1 MVILDPAAAAT
12 SCDGC
17 IGGGA
22 AADVRVMTLGA
33 DVTRGTTHRT
43 KHKTFKKSRKYKK
56 KKAFEES
63 YQSNIGI

>member
-1 MVILDPAAAAT
+1 MVILYSAAAAT

-43 KHKTFKKSRKYKK
+43 KHKNIKEIKKYKK
-56 KKAFEES
+56 KKAFEEC
-63 YQSNIGI
+63 YQNNYN